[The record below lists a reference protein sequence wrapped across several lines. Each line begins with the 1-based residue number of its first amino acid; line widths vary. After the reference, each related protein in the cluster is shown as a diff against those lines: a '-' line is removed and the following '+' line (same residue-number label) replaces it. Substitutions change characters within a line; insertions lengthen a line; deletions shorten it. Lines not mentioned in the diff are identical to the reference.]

1 MPSVIIIVFSICATL
16 IGIVI
21 AVSQTIENIRTHDS
35 YWKAKY
41 ELEKS
46 DMYSVLELNGD
57 IIENTK
63 NVIKMNEELLKML
76 KDQVKEQTDEP
87 TNEAAE

>member
-1 MPSVIIIVFSICATL
+1 MSGTIIVFFICMTAL
-16 IGIVI
+16 GIAI
-21 AVSQTIENIRTHDS
+21 IVSRTMENIETHDS
-35 YWKAKY
+35 YWKIKY
-41 ELEKS
+41 EYEKS
-46 DMYSVLELNGD
+46 DLYSARKLNED

-63 NVIKMNEELLKML
+63 NVIKMNEELLKIL